1 MKVLFVDCLNTGNYN
16 KWKEVIPL
24 APRRVLWILKK
35 KKVDFTFLTYFDFL
49 RKRRISKEF
58 NVLMVSGMFTD
69 LKQVRNVRNIF
80 TKFNKKAIKI
90 IGGPIAEDPKSALRR
105 AGYDLGV
112 IGEGEKTIEK
122 LIENSFEVSDLS
134 EYENLVMEKKGK
146 IIFSRRSFLKA
157 KEIEAY
163 RNYDEI
169 LKEYPY
175 YFASKVYVEVVRGC
189 SNFRR
194 VRENCLRCNVCFNGP
209 LEKRLYC
216 PSNIPPGCGYCSVPS
231 IFGPARSLNADY
243 IVEEIKSAIKN
254 GSRRIVLEA
263 PDLLDYG
270 RDELVKPAPLTDP
283 RNPPANLKALK
294 TLFQKIFTIKEIEN
308 GEVAVSI
315 ENVKANLVDEK
326 IGELLGKYFSG
337 TEIHLGCETGDKE
350 HAEKIA
356 RPAYPHEVIN
366 AVKILKKNGLIPHVY
381 FIYGLPFQTEK
392 TVKNTIRII
401 KECTR
406 VGAKRI
412 LIYRFL
418 PLPSSAFENFPKAR
432 VEDPLNTEL
441 RNFVR
446 KINLELKKELIGRV
460 KKYIVVEKV
469 GKHYIGYPLKEGPN
483 CIILGK
489 NITVGK
495 VYKVKIRNIRSNLV
509 IGKVV

>member
-24 APRRVLWILKK
+24 APRRILWILKK
-35 KKVDFTFLTYFDFL
+35 KDVEFTFLTYFDFL

-58 NVLMVSGMFTD
+58 DVLMVSGMFTD

-90 IGGPIAEDPKSALRR
+90 AGGPISEDPKIALRR
-105 AGYDLGV
+105 AGYDLAIV
-112 IGEGEKTIEK
+112 GEGERTVEK
-122 LIENSFEVSDLS
+122 LVENSFEVSDLS
-134 EYENLVMEKKGK
+134 EYENLAIEKNGK
-146 IIFSRRSFLKA
+146 IFFSRRTFLKTE
-157 KEIEAY
+157 EIERY
-163 RNYDEI
+163 KNYDEI
-169 LKEYPY
+169 LRKYPY

-194 VRENCLRCNVCFNGP
+194 VRENCLNCNVCFNGP

-216 PSNIPPGCGYCSVPS
+216 PLNIPPGCGFCSVPS
-231 IFGPARSLNADY
+231 IFGPARSLSVNY

-283 RNPPANLKALK
+283 RNPPANLEALK
-294 TLFQKIFTIKEIEN
+294 NLFQKIFSIKKIKN
-308 GEVAVSI
+308 GEVAISI
-315 ENVKANLVDEK
+315 ENIKANLVDEK
-326 IGELLGKYFSG
+326 VGELLGKYFSG

-356 RPAYPHEVIN
+356 RPTYPQEVVKAI
-366 AVKILKKNGLIPHVY
+366 KILKKNGLIPHVY
-381 FIYGLPFQTEK
+381 FIYGLPFQTKK
-392 TVKNTIRII
+392 TVENTIKTI
-401 KECTR
+401 KECAM

-418 PLPSSAFENFPKAR
+418 PLPSSAFENFPRAR
-432 VEDPLNTEL
+432 IEDPLNSKL

-446 KINLELKKELIGRV
+446 KINFELKKELIGSV
-460 KKYIVVEKV
+460 KKYIVVERV
-469 GKHYIGYPLKEGPN
+469 GKRYIGYPFKEGPN

-489 NITVGK
+489 NIRVGK
-495 VYKVKIRNIRSNLV
+495 TYKVKIINIKNNLV
-509 IGKVV
+509 VGRVV